1 MHILVVIIL
10 NMNTLWTGMV
20 SLGLTDNEERFVEI
34 CSLYNVIFIDLVKD
48 ALQSAKFL
56 TILSLSFLGTVQ
68 L

>member
-1 MHILVVIIL
+1 
-10 NMNTLWTGMV
+10 MV